1 MNLKKLVL
9 KIEHVIISM
18 IELNS
23 NILSMIVFYWMKN
36 QMKIF

>member
-9 KIEHVIISM
+9 EIVHVIISM
-18 IELNS
+18 VELNF

-36 QMKIF
+36 KMKIS